1 MAKTKNSSK
10 GLYSC
15 LGMIV
20 FSGVALASFLFV
32 KDSDWGKPDLISCA
46 RKEDRTVRCIHQ
58 QAQFSWQQPKITEF
72 KLQSVSVKEKIWH
85 DSEGEFASYSLY
97 LSTDSGVIEASEY
110 SDNREQ
116 ANEEKHQFDLLL
128 SGERDADLNIK
139 YGIGIERASILVISG
154 FLSMPSW
161 PVLFFGFTFF
171 CYYCISL
178 IYFLIKKLFMS

>member
-1 MAKTKNSSK
+1 MAKTKKSSK

-15 LGMIV
+15 PGLIV

-32 KDSDWGKPDLISCA
+32 NDSDWGKTDLISCA
-46 RKEDRTVRCIHQ
+46 RKEDRTVNCRHQ

-72 KLQSVSVKEKIWH
+72 KLQSVSVEEKIRY
-85 DSEGEFASYSLY
+85 DSEGKYASYSLY
-97 LSTDSGVIEASEY
+97 LSTDSGVIEANEY

-116 ANEEKHQFDLLL
+116 ANKEKHQFDLLL

-139 YGIGIERASILVISG
+139 YGIGIERFSILVISG
-154 FLSMPSW
+154 FLSMPFL
-161 PVLFFGFTFF
+161 PFLFFGFTFF

-178 IYFLIKKLFMS
+178 IYFLIKELFMS